1 LYDASG
7 QKLNTL
13 YSTLG
18 TPLVVP
24 INDIANL
31 GDPGNCNDYLNR
43 TDYVGNIEYAFSN
56 DCGDYQYDLDK
67 IYNSEG
73 YVNVLYYTL
82 YNYFRRDHLGNN
94 REVWRAPWSSGSTN
108 YAASTIQRTQ
118 YYPSGL
124 PWASNSGDNPSMQN
138 KKYNGKEFVEMHGY
152 DTYDYGARG
161 YYPAIGRF
169 TSVDPLAEKYY
180 SISPYAYCAGN
191 PVNRIDPDGRF
202 VMSAA
207 MQKAYP
213 RLTEN
218 MQNIASEWSG
228 KSTQFKNAL
237 IESSGLNEKQITN
250 MLTFGKGPIL
260 QVENLDTETSQ
271 SNGRTFLDKSPDGK
285 VYNIGN
291 GKISLDDDV
300 VNMLESAQ
308 STIDK
313 TSGNIIVESTVLHE
327 ATHIGNA
334 QTTNTGNGKFIESGK
349 NFETR
354 AYGMDISRSN
364 VRSFAAEVTPQTIN
378 AKIPLIQVTPVQVPI
393 KVQLP

>member
-1 LYDASG
+1 MFQVDYQFSESYSYDKMGNITWLARNDGIDTRDYLTLSYNGNQLKSVNDGFGSQNLYNLKEYNDRVSLTTEFFYDLNGNMTSDLDRDIVTIKYNLLNLPEIIQFKNGNQIRNLYDASG

-124 PWASNSGDNPSMQN
+124 PWASNSGDNAWVQN

-152 DTYDYGARG
+152 DTYDYGWRG
-161 YYPAIGRF
+161 YYPNEWEVYECGSAGGEKTLDIAI
-169 TSVDPLAEKYY
+169 
-180 SISPYAYCAGN
+180 C
-191 PVNRIDPDGRF
+191 
-202 VMSAA
+202 
-207 MQKAYP
+207 
-213 RLTEN
+213 
-218 MQNIASEWSG
+218 
-228 KSTQFKNAL
+228 
-237 IESSGLNEKQITN
+237 
-250 MLTFGKGPIL
+250 
-260 QVENLDTETSQ
+260 
-271 SNGRTFLDKSPDGK
+271 FL
-285 VYNIGN
+285 
-291 GKISLDDDV
+291 
-300 VNMLESAQ
+300 
-308 STIDK
+308 
-313 TSGNIIVESTVLHE
+313 
-327 ATHIGNA
+327 
-334 QTTNTGNGKFIESGK
+334 
-349 NFETR
+349 
-354 AYGMDISRSN
+354 
-364 VRSFAAEVTPQTIN
+364 
-378 AKIPLIQVTPVQVPI
+378 
-393 KVQLP
+393 